1 MEDTL
6 IAGAGPIGL
15 ACAVS
20 AKRHGVDPLVID
32 AGPVV
37 NSIVRYPIGMTFFTT
52 PDKMEIGGHPPLS
65 AGPKAARGGAP
76 EDHPRVARN
85 QGPPLPPFLPP
96 PPPPPPGAPAP

>member
-1 MEDTL
+1 MEDAL

-20 AKRHGVDPLVID
+20 AKRHGVDPLLID

-52 PDKMEIGGHPPLS
+52 PEKMEIGGHPFAFSRHSRLYWGSTGFLAPF
-65 AGPKAARGGAP
+65 AAWRFG
-76 EDHPRVARN
+76 
-85 QGPPLPPFLPP
+85 
-96 PPPPPPGAPAP
+96 

>member
-37 NSIVRYPIGMTFFTT
+37 N
-52 PDKMEIGGHPPLS
+52 
-65 AGPKAARGGAP
+65 
-76 EDHPRVARN
+76 VAREVAKLEKEIANLVKLAAGGSQDVLAGIKERRGRIELLQAALDPFN
-85 QGPPLPPFLPP
+85 Q
-96 PPPPPPGAPAP
+96 

>member
-1 MEDTL
+1 MEDSL

-37 NSIVRYPIGMTFFTT
+37 HSVVRYPIGMTFFTT
-52 PDKMEIGGHPPLS
+52 PDKMEIGGHPLLS
-65 AGPKAARGGAP
+65 AGQKGTRGGALKDYP
-76 EDHPRVARN
+76 GAARN
-85 QGPPLPPFLPP
+85 ARVRGRPLARVS
-96 PPPPPPGAPAP
+96 GAER